1 MKKQYKLLLVLI
13 LVLAVTQVKAQIPGF
28 GDDVDDEPQAVIINF
43 LIPVALT
50 VGAYLGIKK
59 IKS

>member
-28 GDDVDDEPQAVIINF
+28 GDDVDDEPQAVINF